1 LAKRWDAIE
10 NFSSS
15 RDRIA
20 SLARFFYGLSK
31 ADDPHVDNFRQAL
44 KDKDPAFLLHGS
56 DHELRVL
63 SGAALIN
70 SIESNLENG
79 AVLAALALLC
89 PSVQNLRPAPPVPSI
104 PELAAVRLAEQATNR
119 YNAAEALTGED
130 ALRPF
135 EALGPQQ
142 AALTAELRRMKRGLE
157 LATEEINMLWWLFA
171 EHSRDGRKR
180 WTELKASAAL
190 MGAKELADLTRL
202 IPGPLAAKAF
212 LDRVIRS
219 ADPNGALGDSLLVS
233 DALDSV
239 GLEWRQNFAANSS
252 SEVEEL
258 APLSMGVRIS
268 AKFPDKTAWLPV
280 FTSGTGLSAESTLEP
295 SSLSYQFFLE
305 IMLTRAWNVKK
316 G

>member
-1 LAKRWDAIE
+1 MHRLLADWYAEAGLSPTGEVLAKRWDAIE

-31 ADDPHVDNFRQAL
+31 ADDPHGDHSRQAL
-44 KDKDPAFLLHGS
+44 QEK
-56 DHELRVL
+56 
-63 SGAALIN
+63 
-70 SIESNLENG
+70 G

-89 PSVQNLRPAPPVPSI
+89 PSVQTLRPAPPVPSI